1 MAAPDHRPELKFLQL
16 YVDEAG
22 ALIAR
27 GEFELNH
34 DLWKF
39 AQVLPSI
46 PETYR
51 CCACANVFAEHP
63 GAAVQCPACGQLYA
77 QVVILTAAAV
87 PP

>member
-1 MAAPDHRPELKFLQL
+1 VAALDHRPELKFLQL

-51 CCACANVFAEHP
+51 
-63 GAAVQCPACGQLYA
+63 
-77 QVVILTAAAV
+77 
-87 PP
+87 